1 MTEKIL
7 SEFLSATTKSGLFDS
22 ISHYTTTLAE
32 SPSYIFDADHVSVFA
47 RLEDVQFKLTNLAS
61 AVASSTAAAA
71 LASLSVSSFS
81 FAQTITNCSQL
92 SATDAEAE
100 AAAAEATTAE
110 EVPYSRMAYCLSLH

>member
-1 MTEKIL
+1 MAEKIL
-7 SEFLSATTKSGLFDS
+7 SEFLSATTKSGLFDR

-92 SATDAEAE
+92 SATRQQKRFLILEWPIVYHCIKAEL
-100 AAAAEATTAE
+100 
-110 EVPYSRMAYCLSLH
+110 VRFF